1 MTLTP
6 PPESLQ
12 AQGITYWSARRLA
25 DWLKRSSR
33 LQVSH
38 DSVIRVWHR
47 YGLQP
52 HRTEGFTF
60 STDRTRPPR

>member
-1 MTLTP
+1 MTVLTDETVCEILAVTLTP

-33 LQVSH
+33 LQVGH
-38 DSVIRVWHR
+38 DSVPNRVWHR

-52 HRTEGFTF
+52 A
-60 STDRTRPPR
+60 